1 MRIKYD
7 KRADAMYIYIRKGKI
22 AKTVKVNSRLFVDVD
37 KKNNLLGIEILGV
50 SQQIPKKEIGK
61 ISTEMPVYA

>member
-7 KRADAMYIYIRKGKI
+7 KMADAMYIYLRGGKA
-22 AKTVKVNSRLFVDVD
+22 AKTIKVNSRLLVDVD

-50 SQQIPKKEIGK
+50 SKQIPKREIGK
-61 ISTEMPVYA
+61 ISTEMPVYS